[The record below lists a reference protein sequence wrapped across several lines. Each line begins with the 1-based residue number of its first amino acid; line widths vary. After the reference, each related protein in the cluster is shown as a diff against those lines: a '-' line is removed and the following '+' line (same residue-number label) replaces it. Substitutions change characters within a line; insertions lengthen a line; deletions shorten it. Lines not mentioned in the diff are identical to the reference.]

1 MPTKTKWQAMTCL
14 QTDIISPPS
23 FRECYIG
30 PHPPHRQ
37 RHPLLPFL
45 RPPRQTPSSTF
56 NQRQLMT
63 HTYRHPLPTWRR
75 HRALTAR
82 PTRFGIGR
90 GGGDMAAAC
99 CSPFARYRYAPS
111 FWRSLRADH
120 LTAVLPLPNMR
131 SHETGATAVTNT
143 VPRTSDGRT
152 MARRPRPSPHRRA

>member
-1 MPTKTKWQAMTCL
+1 MPYKTEWQAMTCL

-37 RHPLLPFL
+37 CHPLLPFH
-45 RPPRQTPSSTF
+45 PPRQTPSSTF

-63 HTYRHPLPTWRR
+63 HIYRHPLPLWRR

-82 PTRFGIGR
+82 KTRFGIGR

-99 CSPFARYRYAPS
+99 YSRFARYRYAPS

-120 LTAVLPLPNMR
+120 LTAVFPLLKMG
-131 SHETGATAVTNT
+131 SHETGATAVTT
-143 VPRTSDGRT
+143 TAPRISDGRT
-152 MARRPRPSPHRRA
+152 MVRRPRPLPRRLA